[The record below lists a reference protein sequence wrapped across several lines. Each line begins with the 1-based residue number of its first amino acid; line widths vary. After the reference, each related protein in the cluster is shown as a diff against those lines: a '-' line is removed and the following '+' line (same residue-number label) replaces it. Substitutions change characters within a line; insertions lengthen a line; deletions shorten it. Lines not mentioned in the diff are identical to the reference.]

1 LIFFSIIVP
10 AFNEERRLPG
20 ALPKMVS
27 FLDRF
32 GRQLVEVLVVD
43 DGSTDGTASL
53 VRKFA
58 ERDRRFRLLSNPGNR
73 GKGYAIR
80 QGMLAAKG
88 EWRLMTDADLSTP
101 LEEFGKLYET
111 AQSQTAAIVIGSR
124 ALNRALV
131 SKRQALL
138 RDLGGRFFNLVMRLL
153 TGLPFADTQCG
164 FKLYR
169 ADAAEALFSRQVL
182 DGFSF
187 DVEALFIARK
197 LGYKILE
204 IPVRWANVEG
214 TKVTTA
220 ATVRAVLDLW
230 RIRRFAWAGR
240 YDQSPSPVA
249 VGAIKL

>member
-1 LIFFSIIVP
+1 MP
-10 AFNEERRLPG
+10 AFNEERRLPE
-20 ALPKMVS
+20 ALPKLAS
-27 FLDRF
+27 FLDGRE
-32 GRQLVEVLVVD
+32 RQLVEVVVVD
-43 DGSTDGTASL
+43 DGSTDGTASV
-53 VRKFA
+53 VRNLA
-58 ERDRRFRLLSNPGNR
+58 NRDGRFRLLSNPGNR
-73 GKGYAIR
+73 GKGYAVR
-80 QGMLAAKG
+80 HGMLNAKG

-101 LEEFGKLYET
+101 IEELQKLCE
-111 AQSQTAAIVIGSR
+111 AARDHSAAVVIGSR

-131 SKRQALL
+131 SRRQALL
-138 RDLGGRFFNLVMRLL
+138 RDFGGRFFNLVMRLL

-169 ADAAEALFSRQVL
+169 ADAAEAVFSRQIL

-220 ATVRAVLDLW
+220 ATVRAFLDLG
-230 RIRRFAWAGR
+230 RIRRFAWNGR
-240 YDQSPSPVA
+240 YDRCTPPIA
-249 VGAIKL
+249 VKL